1 MYAQLVTRSSLV
13 SRSSSTEAA
22 VLKSSR
28 TNTTWINRYIR
39 NNRKNRAG
47 IENSG
52 FLYGLIYD
60 KIIV

>member
-28 TNTTWINRYIR
+28 TNTIWINFASDIIT
-39 NNRKNRAG
+39 KT
-47 IENSG
+47 EPE
-52 FLYGLIYD
+52 F
-60 KIIV
+60 KIPAFFMTEFMIK

>member
-13 SRSSSTEAA
+13 SRSSSTEAV